1 MATAR
6 AAHVLRTLA
15 ASLAVALPT
24 STARAQFYEKVD
36 LGKASVNAVVEAFDG
51 DDPRIGSLA
60 ANLAGAGDPSADALF
75 RAMARGAG
83 PATRVY
89 GVLGQALLSKKGVDA
104 QLFAAL
110 ASADERADVVRE
122 ANVSGLLRE
131 TSIAPLLACK
141 DLSEASQLT
150 LMAEL
155 SRRGEPW
162 DASRMREIAAS
173 KDAIAAGF
181 AALLLAAG
189 GNGVDADP
197 KAAAWGACR
206 ARIAAMAPTDRDEAI
221 RAIAEAAML
230 FDVKPAARR
239 LLELT
244 DAEGGSDDAR
254 VAAIGAAIRLDTPLG
269 VDAWR
274 ARAKANRSQLALMR
288 SAMQL
293 LANAERGVPP
303 TAFDEVRNGTPAL
316 EAIAAAGASL
326 ASKAPPADALIGLL
340 ESGHQASAEWAMV
353 RATELPP
360 EQALP
365 VWKHLL
371 TRLETSDPDDRPT
384 AALISGLAREL
395 VEADPAAAAALLERL
410 ATEPD
415 LLVAAMQGICD
426 SQAPQAQEIARARR
440 GSLPRAGEGLA
451 ALALARRGAPLTD
464 ADLDVLGRAGAGGG
478 DLDPSHAL
486 QAAWFYARAKGLA
499 DGAIERLAVA
509 PPAQGAKGP

>member
-1 MATAR
+1 
-6 AAHVLRTLA
+6 
-15 ASLAVALPT
+15 
-24 STARAQFYEKVD
+24 
-36 LGKASVNAVVEAFDG
+36 
-51 DDPRIGSLA
+51 
-60 ANLAGAGDPSADALF
+60 
-75 RAMARGAG
+75 
-83 PATRVY
+83 
-89 GVLGQALLSKKGVDA
+89 
-104 QLFAAL
+104 
-110 ASADERADVVRE
+110 
-122 ANVSGLLRE
+122 
-131 TSIAPLLACK
+131 
-141 DLSEASQLT
+141 
-150 LMAEL
+150 
-155 SRRGEPW
+155 
-162 DASRMREIAAS
+162 
-173 KDAIAAGF
+173 
-181 AALLLAAG
+181 
-189 GNGVDADP
+189 
-197 KAAAWGACR
+197 
-206 ARIAAMAPTDRDEAI
+206 
-221 RAIAEAAML
+221 
-230 FDVKPAARR
+230 
-239 LLELT
+239 
-244 DAEGGSDDAR
+244 
-254 VAAIGAAIRLDTPLG
+254 
-269 VDAWR
+269 
-274 ARAKANRSQLALMR
+274 
-288 SAMQL
+288 
-293 LANAERGVPP
+293 VPP

-316 EAIAAAGASL
+316 EAIATAGASL